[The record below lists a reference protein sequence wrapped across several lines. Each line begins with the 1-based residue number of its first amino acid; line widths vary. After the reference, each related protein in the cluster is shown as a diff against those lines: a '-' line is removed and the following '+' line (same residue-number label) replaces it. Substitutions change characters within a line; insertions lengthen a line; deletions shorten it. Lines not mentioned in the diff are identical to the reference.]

1 MNDIRNCNS
10 ILVNN
15 YADYI
20 RYTTRFR
27 NYPDIVDGCKPS
39 HRRCIHQ
46 IYKDCPKHFVKAATA
61 IGSVVKAHPHPSSIF
76 GTLIPLTQKDGP
88 FPIFDGQGNWG
99 SKIPQSEASAE
110 RYVEIKISD
119 LSSIIFES
127 FSDFVDMV
135 EGDLNNIEPERLAT
149 FLPLSLI
156 NGTYSIPTGMSTV
169 DSPPLWAPDLC
180 DYAIEVLRGKDLS
193 KISDVFIR
201 PNLGD
206 VQIKS
211 SRADWKN
218 LIETG
223 QGKISIL
230 PKIKITGDKRLEIV
244 ALPDTKTIEHV
255 NKILQTELDR
265 DQIDVRD
272 ETTKNLSI
280 VVEILPYK
288 KVNIETLAKRLTSKL
303 TTTRGYRMIYSNDGA
318 ATFCGVYTNMRY
330 CLEYLV
336 KCAQRW
342 SNKSVEDL
350 SKKLK
355 IFEAIESL
363 KIDGNLTKL
372 PKMGKNESIQ
382 FITKTY
388 GITEPEAKEVLSKP
402 ISYIT
407 KEHDAEIKSL
417 RKDLSNMKK
426 IDSDIYSYLIERYE
440 DIKKKIQEKFSDRNP
455 TTFYTAKSR
464 MKNLVS

>member
-1 MNDIRNCNS
+1 MEQRNCNE
-10 ILVNN
+10 LVVQN
-15 YADYI
+15 YSEYI
-20 RYTTRFR
+20 QYTTRSR

-46 IYKDCPKHFVKAATA
+46 IYKECPKHFVKAATA
-61 IGSVVKAHPHPSSIF
+61 IGAVVKAHPHPSSIF
-76 GTLIPLTQKDGP
+76 GTLIPLTQKDAA

-119 LSSIIFES
+119 LSSDIFES

-149 FLPLSLI
+149 FLPLSLV
-156 NGTYSIPTGMSTV
+156 NGTYSIPIGMSTV
-169 DSPPLWAPDLC
+169 DSPPLWAPDIC
-180 DYAIEVLRGKDLS
+180 DYAIKVLESKDLNT
-193 KISDVFIR
+193 IPEVFIR
-201 PNLGD
+201 PNLGMI
-206 VQIKS
+206 QIKS
-211 SRADWKN
+211 SRNDWKS

-223 QGKISIL
+223 QGKITIL
-230 PKIKITGDKRLEIV
+230 PKIRIISDKKLEII

-272 ETTKNLSI
+272 ETTKSLSI

-288 KVNIETLAKRLTSKL
+288 KVNIEALAKRLTSKL
-303 TTTRGYRMIYSNDGA
+303 TTTRSYRMIYSNNGA

-336 KCAQRW
+336 KCAKRW
-342 SNKSVEDL
+342 SEKSVKDL

-355 IFEAIESL
+355 VFDVIELLKKDGNISKLPNLGRLEAIQFLIKEY
-363 KIDGNLTKL
+363 
-372 PKMGKNESIQ
+372 SIL
-382 FITKTY
+382 
-388 GITEPEAKEVLSKP
+388 EEEAKEILSKP

-407 KEHDAEIKSL
+407 KEHDSEIKSL
-417 RKDLSNMKK
+417 RKELNRMKE
-426 IDSDIYSYLIERYE
+426 IDKDIYSYLILRYK
-440 DIKKKIQEKFSDRNP
+440 DIKTKIESKFSNRNA
-455 TTFYTAKSR
+455 TTFYTAKSK
-464 MKNLVS
+464 MKTLVG